1 MTGGSIRWRRVNDTL
16 SDSLPARKP
25 EYASRYRLAR
35 VASAPHSS
43 HVLRV
48 SSGTV
53 RSLDGFVMYNGRL
66 GMEMLELFI
75 PVKALDDWMLQQQL
89 VREAVNYR

>member
-1 MTGGSIRWRRVNDTL
+1 M
-16 SDSLPARKP
+16 A
-25 EYASRYRLAR
+25 
-35 VASAPHSS
+35 
-43 HVLRV
+43 V
-48 SSGTV
+48 SSQALLVRPGAV
-53 RSLDGFVMYNGRL
+53 RSRDGFVMYNGRL

>member
-1 MTGGSIRWRRVNDTL
+1 M
-16 SDSLPARKP
+16 A
-25 EYASRYRLAR
+25 
-35 VASAPHSS
+35 
-43 HVLRV
+43 V
-48 SSGTV
+48 SSQALLVRPGTV
-53 RSLDGFVMYNGRL
+53 RSRDGFVMYNGRL